1 MEKTQMDLQQ
11 FIVIPPWEWP
21 KNAGKIFLKA
31 LKDKA
36 VNLPDRIIAADLAG
50 DLVVMNEQLAD
61 ALMTVVADPAE
72 PSGLRAKAAI
82 SLGPVLEEGDTMGF
96 DDPDDVPI
104 SLLTFVKIQDVLY
117 ATYQDEANPK
127 EVRRRVL
134 EASVRASQEW
144 HQSAISEAYATGDRE
159 WVLTA
164 VFCMQY
170 VRGFDPQ
177 ILESLKSPDRE
188 IHIEAV
194 IAAGNWELDQAWSHV
209 VDLVTKP
216 RTHRSLVLAAIP
228 AIATI
233 RPKEAVNILVNLAD
247 AKDEEIAEAA
257 GEAIAMADGYSEYG
271 AEVDEEED
279 EDAEWIN

>member
-11 FIVIPPWEWP
+11 FTVTPPWEWP
-21 KNAGKIFLKA
+21 KNAGKIFLKV
-31 LKDKA
+31 LKDKE

-96 DDPDDVPI
+96 EDPEDVPI
-104 SLLTFVKIQDVLY
+104 SLVTFGKIQHVLH

-144 HQSAISEAYATGDRE
+144 LQSAISEAYETGDQE

-170 VRGFDPQ
+170 VRGFDLQ
-177 ILESLKSPDRE
+177 ILESLKSTDRE

-194 IAAGNWELDQAWSHV
+194 IAAGNWELDEAWSHV

-216 RTHRSLVLAAIP
+216 RTPKPLLLAAIP
-228 AIATI
+228 AVGAI
-233 RPKEAVNILVNLAD
+233 RPKEALDILVDLAD
-247 AKDEEIAEAA
+247 SRDEEIAEVA
-257 GEAIAMADGYSEYG
+257 GEAIAMAEGYSEFG
-271 AEVDEEED
+271 AEFNDDKD